1 MFYKL
6 REKER
11 SKNSTYFLEHPK
23 SVNEVTTKKK
33 RGDGVGAMRHCPVEV
48 FCGVFKN
55 AGRNEFLL

>member
-1 MFYKL
+1 M
-6 REKER
+6 
-11 SKNSTYFLEHPK
+11 
-23 SVNEVTTKKK
+23 NEVTTKKK